1 MPAAAHGTAPAAAHG
16 TATRAPQGSGPV
28 GVGFIG
34 TGMISDTYL
43 EHLTS
48 FPDVRVVIL
57 GDLDVDRAK
66 AQAEKWGVGE
76 WGTADDVLAHP
87 DVELVVNLTIPA
99 VHAQVAS
106 QVLAAGKHVWT
117 EKPISVDRA
126 SGLALLEQAD
136 AAGLLVGIA
145 PDTVLGPGVQSARR
159 AIARGD
165 IGQPLTAQTV
175 MQYAGPDIFHPNP
188 EFLFAK
194 GGGPLFDMGPY
205 YLTTLVQVFGS
216 VASVSAAGSRGRA
229 TRTVQQGDRVGTEFA
244 VEVPTHV
251 SAIARFVDGGVS
263 QSVFSFESPLAKMG
277 VVEITGTEGTL
288 VIPDPNMFTGE
299 VRITRAA
306 PMERMQQEPE
316 WEVVP
321 TEGVLA
327 GRGTGVLDLA
337 RAIRSGGRPLAS
349 GALGYHVLDTLVSID
364 ESVVSGETVQVASRV
379 APVPLVAEDWDPF
392 AATL

>member
-1 MPAAAHGTAPAAAHG
+1 M
-16 TATRAPQGSGPV
+16 
-28 GVGFIG
+28 G

-159 AIARGD
+159 AITRGD
-165 IGQPLTAQTV
+165 IGRPLTAQTV

-229 TRTVQQGDRVGTEFA
+229 TRTIQQGDRVGTEFA

-251 SAIARFVDGGVS
+251 SAIARFVEGGVS

-306 PMERMQQEPE
+306 PIERMQQDPE

-337 RAIRSGGRPLAS
+337 RAIRSGGTPLAS

-364 ESVVSGETVQVASRV
+364 ESVVSGQTVDVASRV